1 MKNDCSWCQVDI
13 KTISLVVKPL
23 VNGACLEDQTAPSPH
38 IVPDLRAVWH
48 NRNCFYKVKSEV
60 ECASKKQKKNLE
72 SEISRPV
79 EFRGGIILNVSVHES
94 VQYLTKGSEGA
105 AM

>member
-1 MKNDCSWCQVDI
+1 M
-13 KTISLVVKPL
+13 SLVAKPL
-23 VNGACLEDQTAPSPH
+23 VNGACLEGQTAASPH
-38 IVPDLRAVWH
+38 TVPDLRAVWH
-48 NRNCFYKVKSEV
+48 NKNCFYKVKSGV
-60 ECASKKQKKNLE
+60 ECASKKQKKYLE
-72 SEISRPV
+72 SESSTSV

>member
-1 MKNDCSWCQVDI
+1 M
-13 KTISLVVKPL
+13 
-23 VNGACLEDQTAPSPH
+23 NGACLEDQTAPSPH

-48 NRNCFYKVKSEV
+48 NRNCFYKVKSGV
-60 ECASKKQKKNLE
+60 ECCLKEIRKHLE
-72 SEISRPV
+72 SESSRPV